1 MIQTRL
7 SWTRTAGPTRTA
19 RTDRH
24 QRKHTLTTMSILPPG
39 TQWPPAHYKPALD
52 QVRHDAAIMSGDL
65 QAQNALYAPAGPKPY
80 TSRFQYNG
88 GLTGTVARG
97 VLGTPRPNNA
107 APAVTQ
113 FDTLPFDL
121 ATLSADVLVGEPPRF
136 TVHPED
142 ETNEQAVD
150 ALTAYTGTDTF
161 AADLHQ
167 AFRTCAGLG
176 WVYGRVVWDAE
187 LDPHPWIEWVDADQG
202 MPEFKNGRLTGI
214 IFWET
219 YQRKNHTYRLLARH
233 TAGRIEY
240 ALYEGDD
247 YGLGHVVPLTDCEDT
262 AYLADVVDA
271 DSGVTTGATRPTAV
285 LIPNLDRSPKW
296 RTDPYLRYL
305 GMSDVV
311 KGGEVWHSLNMLW
324 TDLMHEVDSAKA
336 KLIVPEHYLRA
347 NGPGQ
352 GMSYEW
358 FRDVYTKPQSAS
370 PDAPDTIER
379 VQFDMRVESYMQAIE
394 NTRMRAVSSTG
405 WSNITFG
412 LENASAQMTATE
424 IRARSTRTIHTHKAK
439 SRHARAGLG
448 ELLTAWLE
456 MDATLNNYTPPT
468 RMVDVSIAEPVQAT
482 ELDEATTVQ
491 TLRTAGVASTRY
503 AVTRLHP
510 EWTEEQINAELA
522 ELRAEQRAEVGI
534 NPFENVGIDGPPEG
548 MDEA

>member
-1 MIQTRL
+1 MGGLTRQ
-7 SWTRTAGPTRTA
+7 
-19 RTDRH
+19 TDRH
-24 QRKHTLTTMSILPPG
+24 HHRHTLPGMSILPPG
-39 TQWPPAHYKPALD
+39 SEWPPQHYKPALD
-52 QVRHDAAIMSGDL
+52 QVRHDAAVLSGDL
-65 QAQNALYAPAGPKPY
+65 AVQNDLYAEKQPKPY

-88 GLTGTVARG
+88 GLFGSIARG
-97 VLGTPRPNNA
+97 ALGTPRPNNST
-107 APAVTQ
+107 PAVTQ

-142 ETNEQAVD
+142 ETNEQAV
-150 ALTAYTGTDTF
+150 AELAYFTGTDTF

-167 AFRTCAGLG
+167 AFRSCAGLG
-176 WVYGRVVWDAE
+176 WVYGRVVWDANI
-187 LDPHPWIEWVDADQG
+187 DPHPWIEWIDADQG
-202 MPEFKNGRLTGI
+202 MPEFTNGRLTAI

-219 YQRKNHTYRLLARH
+219 YKTNNHVYRLLTRH
-233 TAGRIEY
+233 TAGRIDY
-240 ALYEGDD
+240 ALYEGSEH
-247 YGLGHVVPLTDCEDT
+247 GLGRVVPFTDCEET

-271 DSGVTTGATRPTAV
+271 DSGITTGATRPTAV

-336 KLIVPEHYLRA
+336 KLIVPEHYLRS
-347 NGPGQ
+347 NGPGR

-358 FRDVYTKPQSAS
+358 WRDVYTKPQSAS
-370 PDAPDTIER
+370 ADEAETIDR
-379 VQFDMRVESYMQAIE
+379 VQFDMRVQEYMDAIE
-394 NTRMRAVSSTG
+394 NTRMRAISSAG

-424 IRARSTRTIHTHKAK
+424 IRARSTRTLHTHKAK
-439 SRHARAGLG
+439 SRFVRAGLG

-456 MDATLNNYTPPT
+456 MDAELNNYAPPT
-468 RMVDVSIAEPVQAT
+468 RMVDVSVAEPVQAT

-510 EWTEEQINAELA
+510 EWTDEQINEELA
-522 ELRAEQRAEVGI
+522 ELQREQRAEMGV
-534 NPFENVGIDGPPEG
+534 NPFHQVTIDAPPNG
-548 MDEA
+548 MDEG

>member
-1 MIQTRL
+1 MQ
-7 SWTRTAGPTRTA
+7 G
-19 RTDRH
+19 
-24 QRKHTLTTMSILPPG
+24 MSILPP
-39 TQWPPAHYKPALD
+39 TSQWPPATYKPALD
-52 QVRHDAAIMSGDL
+52 QIRHDAAVLAGDL
-65 QAQNALYAPAGPKPY
+65 AVQNDLYTEKTPKPY
-80 TSRFQYNG
+80 VSQFQYNG
-88 GLTGTVARG
+88 GLFGSVARG
-97 VLGTPRPNNA
+97 FLGTPRPNNA
-107 APAVTQ
+107 TPAVTQ

-136 TVHPED
+136 TLNPND
-142 ETNEQAVD
+142 EANDQA
-150 ALTAYTGTDTF
+150 AMELEAFTGTDTF

-167 AFRTCAGLG
+167 AFRSCAGLG
-176 WVYGRVVWDAE
+176 WVYGRVVWNTE
-187 LDPHPWIEWVDADQG
+187 IDPHPWVEWVDADQG
-202 MPEFKNGRLTGI
+202 MPMFTNGRVTAI

-219 YQRKNHTYRLLARH
+219 YKQDNHTYRLLQKH
-233 TAGRIEY
+233 TPGRIDY
-240 ALYEGDD
+240 ALHQGDEHK
-247 YGLGHVVPLTDCEDT
+247 LGMAVPLTEVEET

-271 DSGVTTGATRPTAV
+271 NSGVDTGATRPTAV
-285 LIPNLDRSPKW
+285 FVPNLDRSPKW

-311 KGGEVWHSLNMLW
+311 KGGMVWHSLNMLW

-336 KLIVPEHYLRA
+336 KLIVPEHYLRN

-370 PDAPDTIER
+370 PDGQETIER
-379 VQFDMRVESYMQAIE
+379 VQFDMRVEEYMQAIE
-394 NTRMRAVSSTG
+394 NTRMRAISSTG

-456 MDATLNNYTPPT
+456 MDAHLNNYTPPT
-468 RMVDVSIAEPVQAT
+468 RMVNVSVAEPVQAT

-510 EWTEEQINAELA
+510 EWTEEQINTELA
-522 ELRAEQRAEVGI
+522 ELRAEQRAETGF
-534 NPFENVGIDGPPEG
+534 NPFDNVGIDGPPNG
-548 MDEA
+548 MGE

>member
-1 MIQTRL
+1 MVGR
-7 SWTRTAGPTRTA
+7 SR
-19 RTDRH
+19 RTDRPTK
-24 QRKHTLTTMSILPPG
+24 RKNMRGMSILPP
-39 TQWPPAHYKPALD
+39 TSAWPPAHYKPALD
-52 QVRHDAAIMSGDL
+52 QVRHDAAVLSGDL
-65 QAQNALYAPAGPKPY
+65 AVQNDLYAAKQPKPY
-80 TSRFQYNG
+80 TSQFQFNG
-88 GLTGTVARG
+88 GLFGSVARG
-97 VLGTPRPNNA
+97 MLGTPRPNNA
-107 APAVTQ
+107 TPAVTQ

-136 TVHPED
+136 TLNPAD
-142 ETNEQAVD
+142 EGNTDATV
-150 ALTAYTGTDTF
+150 ALTDFTGTDTF

-167 AFRTCAGLG
+167 AFRSCAGLG
-176 WVYGRVVWDAE
+176 WVYGRVVWNTDI
-187 LDPHPWIEWVDADQG
+187 DPHPWVEWVDADQG
-202 MPEFKNGRLTGI
+202 MPEFTNGRVTAI
-214 IFWET
+214 VFWDT
-219 YQRKNHTYRLLARH
+219 YRQGKHVYRLLQRH

-240 ALYEGDD
+240 ELHQGDEHK
-247 YGLGHVVPLTDCEDT
+247 LGMVVPFTEVPET

-285 LIPNLDRSPKW
+285 LLPNLDRSPQW

-336 KLIVPEHYLRA
+336 KLVVPEHYLRS
-347 NGPGQ
+347 NGPGR

-358 FRDVYTKPQSAS
+358 FRDVYTKPQGAN
-370 PDAPDTIER
+370 PDQADTIER
-379 VQFDMRVESYMQAIE
+379 VQFDMRVDSYMQAID
-394 NTRMRAVSSTG
+394 NTRMRAVSSAG

-456 MDATLNNYTPPT
+456 MDAALNRYTPPT
-468 RMVDVSIAEPVQAT
+468 HAVNVAVAEPVQAT

-491 TLRTAGVASTRY
+491 TLRNAGVASTRY

-510 EWTEEQINAELA
+510 EWTQEQIDNELA
-522 ELRAEQRAEVGI
+522 ELAREQRAEVGV
-534 NPFENVGIDGPPEG
+534 NPFENVGLDEPPRG
-548 MDEA
+548 MEE